1 VRIVIDTNVLIS
13 GAFYPGPS
21 SRILDAC
28 IRGEFQIVVSP
39 DIIDEY
45 TRVGEEFTRKRPNVP
60 FAQFRDILISTALFV
75 QTPPLPKPV
84 CEDPDDDKFIACALA
99 GDAKVITSGDKHLL
113 AVSGYAGIEI
123 LRPRRFTD
131 EYLYLGNIACTP
143 ICEVRHASVQK
154 ECPPKPAEKTFAT

>member
-1 VRIVIDTNVLIS
+1 MRLVVDTNVLIS

-28 IRGEFQIVVSP
+28 MRGEFQLVLSP

-60 FAQFRDILISTALFV
+60 FARFLEILISTALLV
-75 QTPPLPKPV
+75 EVPPLPKPV

-99 GDAKVITSGDKHLL
+99 GKAKVIASGDKHLL
-113 AVSGYAGIEI
+113 SLSGYAGIEI
-123 LRPRRFTD
+123 LRPRRFED
-131 EYLYLGNIACTP
+131 EYLT
-143 ICEVRHASVQK
+143 
-154 ECPPKPAEKTFAT
+154 